1 MSSSVQYN
9 DFLVL
14 DDSCCL
20 LMSIKTLVLEKVTDR
35 RHDEGTFTMHRFLEA
50 DEEEFI
56 IIMIMLVCD
65 IVFEL

>member
-1 MSSSVQYN
+1 MSSSVQCN

-20 LMSIKTLVLEKVTDR
+20 LMSIKMLVLEKVTDR
-35 RHDEGTFTMHRFLEA
+35 RHRDEGTVLHWFVEA

-56 IIMIMLVCD
+56 MI
-65 IVFEL
+65 

>member
-35 RHDEGTFTMHRFLEA
+35 RHRDEGTVHRFVEA

-56 IIMIMLVCD
+56 MIMIMLV
-65 IVFEL
+65 

>member
-20 LMSIKTLVLEKVTDR
+20 LMSIKVLVLEKVMDC
-35 RHDEGTFTMHRFLEA
+35 RHRDEGTVHRFVEA
-50 DEEEFI
+50 DEEE
-56 IIMIMLVCD
+56 
-65 IVFEL
+65 

>member
-9 DFLVL
+9 DLLVL

-20 LMSIKTLVLEKVTDR
+20 LMSIKMLVLEKVTDR
-35 RHDEGTFTMHRFLEA
+35 RHRDEGTVLHWFVEA

-56 IIMIMLVCD
+56 MI
-65 IVFEL
+65 

>member
-20 LMSIKTLVLEKVTDR
+20 LNSVKTLVLEKVTDR
-35 RHDEGTFTMHRFLEA
+35 RHVDGTFTVHRFVEA

-56 IIMIMLVCD
+56 
-65 IVFEL
+65 

>member
-1 MSSSVQYN
+1 MAMSSSVQYN

-35 RHDEGTFTMHRFLEA
+35 RHRDEGTCSFTVHRFVEA

-56 IIMIMLVCD
+56 
-65 IVFEL
+65 